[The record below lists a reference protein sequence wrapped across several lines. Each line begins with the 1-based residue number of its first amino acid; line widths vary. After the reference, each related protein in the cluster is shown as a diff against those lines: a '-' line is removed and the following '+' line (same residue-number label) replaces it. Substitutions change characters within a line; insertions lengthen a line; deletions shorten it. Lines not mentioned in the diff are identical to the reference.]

1 MLAVERRKQILTSL
15 RNEKR
20 VYVSELSRAFSVSE
34 ETIRRDLERLET
46 EGLVSRAYG
55 GAILKEN
62 DHEETPYDVR
72 KRSGVYEKGLIAK
85 QVASLI
91 HDGDYII
98 LDESSTSF
106 FVAKELKDKKN
117 LTIITNSMEI
127 IREIAQVSGWN
138 VLCTGGALRSS
149 APSFAGHQAE
159 SMVRSYH
166 VDKAILSCGSI
177 DIGAGFTDRHED
189 TALIK
194 RAMMDSAR
202 QVILAVDHAKFDRI
216 AFAKIGD
223 IHKVHTIVTDVKP
236 SERWLDALDKL
247 GVHLMYE
254 KNVGG
259 MKK

>member
-1 MLAVERRKQILTSL
+1 MLAVERRKQIFEAVKA
-15 RNEKR
+15 EKR
-20 VYVSELSRAFSVSE
+20 VYVSSLSRAFSVSE
-34 ETIRRDLERLET
+34 ETIRRDLERLES

-55 GAILKEN
+55 GAILKE
-62 DHEETPYDVR
+62 DEHAETPYDIR
-72 KRSGVYEKGLIAK
+72 KRSGVIEKGIIAK

-127 IREIAQVSGWN
+127 IREIAPVQGWN

-159 SMVRSYH
+159 NMVRSYH
-166 VDKAILSCGSI
+166 VDKAILSSGSL
-177 DIGAGFTDRHED
+177 DIRAGFTDRHED

-194 RAMMDSAR
+194 RAMMASAR
-202 QVILAVDHAKFDRI
+202 QVILAVDHGKFDRI

-223 IHKVHTIVTDVKP
+223 IHEVSTIVTDAEP
-236 SERWLDALDKL
+236 NERWKEALSKL